1 MATLIQPLVT
11 GFSDAA
17 LGSVEFYRHGTS
29 TLSSQVYSDPDGQVA
44 VSTHA
49 LDASGRVV
57 RYVTERVDMVVKNA
71 SSTTVISVE
80 DVASVDGRTVR
91 LESNL
96 FTGSNPN
103 GNGQTIAG
111 GVTTLH
117 SGLSLFQTSFGT
129 DDGLVLPSAQID
141 STEYTLKSLLGFV
154 ARDARTTSTAL
165 GATTTY
171 TPVAEYGIHAVSI
184 TGASLAFANPTY
196 TSAPRAGAPLIIM
209 FSNLAGANRTP
220 TWGTAYSGIPATAVA
235 NNNTAVYVFVYT
247 GTIAAAAPGEW
258 VSVTGD
264 PIEAAA

>member
-71 SSTTVISVE
+71 SNTTVISVE

-117 SGLSLFQTSFGT
+117 SGLSLLFTSLGAT
-129 DDGLVLPSAQID
+129 DGYSLPTGQVD
-141 STEYTLKSLLGFV
+141 STLYLLKTLLGDV
-154 ARDARTTSTAL
+154 ARDRRFTATAL
-165 GATTTY
+165 GATTSY
-171 TPVAEYGIHAVSI
+171 TPNADYGIHYVTI

-196 TSAPRAGAPLIIM
+196 GTTPRTGAPLIIL
-209 FSNLAGANRTP
+209 FGNLAGANRTP
-220 TWGTAYSGIPATAVA
+220 TWGTAYNGVPATAVVTA
-235 NNNTAVYVFVYT
+235 NTAMYMFRFT
-247 GTIAAAAPGEW
+247 GGTALPASEW
-258 VSVTGD
+258 ISYTGD
-264 PIEAAA
+264 PVEAAGH